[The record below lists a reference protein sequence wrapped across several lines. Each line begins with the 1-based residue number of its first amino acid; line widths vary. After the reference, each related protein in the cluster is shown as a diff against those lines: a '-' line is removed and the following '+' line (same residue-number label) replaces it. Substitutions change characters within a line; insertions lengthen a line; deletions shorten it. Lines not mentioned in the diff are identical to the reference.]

1 MVVDLAARIVTRYI
15 LGFSMLNIFRDIHA
29 GPLPPLTAEEA
40 DLSQRLRRHVDL
52 LARVI
57 GERNI
62 ISHPHNLELAA
73 AYIEKIFDGLKLST
87 GSQPYTV
94 MNGKAVRNI
103 DAEMPGTRGLDE
115 ILIVGAHYDSIFME
129 AGCPG
134 ANDNAS
140 GVAATLEI
148 ARLLRPQSLRRAVRF
163 VAFVNEEPPFF
174 QTDNMG
180 SLVYARRC
188 RERNE
193 KIIGMITPETIGCYS
208 DEPGSQTFPL
218 PLKFIY
224 PNVGNFIAFVGNGA
238 SHKFI
243 SDVTNTFRATT
254 KFPAVGFAAPKWV
267 TKSGWSDH
275 WSFWQCGYSALMA
288 TDTAP
293 LRYRYYHTPQDTPE
307 KLDYDR
313 MARVVA
319 GLARVVANLADEEK

>member
-1 MVVDLAARIVTRYI
+1 M
-15 LGFSMLNIFRDIHA
+15 
-29 GPLPPLTAEEA
+29 
-40 DLSQRLRRHVDL
+40 

-73 AYIEKIFDGLKLST
+73 AYIERVFEDLKLST
-87 GSQPYTV
+87 GSQPYTLQG
-94 MNGKAVRNI
+94 GKSVRNI
-103 DAEMPGTRGLDE
+103 DAEMPGARGTDE
-115 ILIVGAHYDSIFME
+115 ILIVGAHYDSVFME

-148 ARLLRPQSLRRAVRF
+148 ARLLRPMSLRRSVRY

-174 QTDNMG
+174 QTDTMG

-188 RERNE
+188 RERGE
-193 KIIGMITPETIGCYS
+193 KIIGMITPETIGYYS
-208 DEPGSQTFPL
+208 DQPGSQMFPM

-224 PNVGNFIAFVGNGA
+224 PNTGNFIAFVGNGG
-238 SHKFI
+238 SRKLV
-243 SDVTNTFRATT
+243 SDVTRSFRATT

-267 TKSGWSDH
+267 TKAGWSDH
-275 WSFWQCGYSALMA
+275 WSFWQCGYPGLMA

-293 LRYRYYHTPQDTPE
+293 LRYPHYHTPQDTPE
-307 KLDYDR
+307 KIDYDR

-319 GLARVVANLADEEK
+319 GLARVVQELAT